1 MSGMATSILRKNVGW
16 AEIFVQCLIERL
28 GVIKQVYTFIKKT
41 FPELNE
47 TEYKV
52 CLKSLETLAK

>member
-1 MSGMATSILRKNVGW
+1 MHYMIVGG